1 MVRGLEIC
9 GEAQSVTARGSDGVA
24 GEQTAEIDD
33 VENVGQI
40 LSVDLKTH
48 VQPLGFIDIGARR
61 SIHLERRINA
71 AAREINAIQNLL
83 AILREHGRR
92 IAVEFEWQTGIVL
105 NSRGDPESRPHLIAQ
120 APANRY
126 CADPANRESGR

>member
-92 IAVEFEWQTGIVL
+92 IAIELKGQPGIVL
-105 NSRGDPESRPHLIAQ
+105 NSRSDPEPRLHLITQ
-120 APANRY
+120 APANGIALILRI
-126 CADPANRESGR
+126 RESAR